1 MIPSFS
7 LFPFL
12 TLFPPPQGHAR
23 KNSVTNSARE
33 LRGLAPPP
41 PRAQSGSALARR
53 PLPPPPAPKP
63 LSPRTVAAIQIQ
75 SCVRRW
81 YARRMLKRLRRRVA
95 AVKEILSTEE
105 QFVQKLRAFQSVFF
119 AGMREAEGQGLL
131 NPSDLAKIVGNWD
144 DVVVYNTELLRQLRG
159 RVGTFNAGCTVGD
172 IFLGMRHFGTIYSA
186 FLAGYDSALAV
197 VTWHQKNN
205 PPMAK
210 LIRACEKVLGNTIES
225 YLILPVQRI
234 PRYVLLLRAVVQETD
249 RAHPDHALCTQAAQK
264 MEAVGTA
271 VNERRR
277 EFEAE
282 EQRQLQLR
290 ELTAQIAGLKMASL
304 LDDNRRILLGP
315 AEIVLLDCGEKRAR
329 AFVLLSDLFLLLEP
343 YKSPGLT
350 KVQRRRGRCDASFS
364 HTCLLKGAP
373 RDSLSAGQGGG
384 AAAGGVAV
392 GRDGRQRL
400 SGGGG
405 VELVP
410 AAVGARQLQQLLSLL
425 QNCRGQEGPRVGRR
439 GGHCR
444 LQAVPVKREFYFVVT
459 QA

>member
-1 MIPSFS
+1 
-7 LFPFL
+7 
-12 TLFPPPQGHAR
+12 
-23 KNSVTNSARE
+23 VTNSARE
-33 LRGLAPPP
+33 LRGLSPAP
-41 PRAQSGSALARR
+41 PRAQSGANLNRR

-105 QFVQKLRAFQSVFF
+105 QFVQVRGYCFVSLLLSFSLSQKLRAFQSVFF
-119 AGMREAEGQGLL
+119 AAMREAEGQGML

-159 RVGTFNAGCTVGD
+159 RVGSFNAGCTVGD
-172 IFLGMRHFGTIYSA
+172 IFLGMRHFGSIYSA
-186 FLAGYDSALAV
+186 FLAGYDSALSV
-197 VTWHQKNN
+197 VMWHQKNN

-210 LIRACEKVLGNTIES
+210 LIRACEKQLGNTIES

-249 RAHPDHALCTQAAQK
+249 RAHPDSALCLQAAQK

-290 ELTAQIAGLKMASL
+290 ELSAQIAGLKMSSL
-304 LDDNRRILLGP
+304 LDDNRRVVLGP
-315 AEIVLLDCGEKRAR
+315 AEVILLDCGEKRTR

-343 YKSPGLT
+343 YKSPGFT
-350 KVQRRRGRCDASFS
+350 KVRRREWFSCCNLFSPPSNFVRC
-364 HTCLLKGAP
+364 GI
-373 RDSLSAGQGGG
+373 GW
-384 AAAGGVAV
+384 
-392 GRDGRQRL
+392 
-400 SGGGG
+400 
-405 VELVP
+405 
-410 AAVGARQLQQLLSLL
+410 
-425 QNCRGQEGPRVGRR
+425 
-439 GGHCR
+439 
-444 LQAVPVKREFYFVVT
+444 
-459 QA
+459 